1 MKSNSSNNKV
11 TMTDI
16 SDLINESVFT
26 DVNVKSTLCL
36 LLFACLMNLL
46 LKILKVTGSQR
57 QSKEEGRA
65 FI

>member
-1 MKSNSSNNKV
+1 
-11 TMTDI
+11 MTDI